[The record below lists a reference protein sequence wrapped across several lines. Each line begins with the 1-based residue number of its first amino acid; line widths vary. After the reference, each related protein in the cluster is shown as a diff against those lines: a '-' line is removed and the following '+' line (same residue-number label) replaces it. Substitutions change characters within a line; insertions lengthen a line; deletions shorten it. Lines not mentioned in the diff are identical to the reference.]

1 MGSRRPQEG
10 QGRLLSSICS
20 PSCPA
25 EACSLRVLHAE
36 TFSVLDGVRSLSMYV
51 TVHGL
56 LVGYL
61 FDTFILSVSLCATL
75 GTGTAFP

>member
-1 MGSRRPQEG
+1 
-10 QGRLLSSICS
+10 
-20 PSCPA
+20 
-25 EACSLRVLHAE
+25 VLHAE
-36 TFSVLDGVRSLSMYV
+36 TFTVLDGVRSLSMYV